1 MTRMILR
8 AAVIACLLA
17 LPPSQASAQTDGRMR
32 IIGRAVVEVAPDY
45 VTVNIGVSSNA
56 PSPTAALDQN
66 SAVARKIID
75 FSKKFGVEER
85 DIQTDSINLAPV
97 SKTVRDP
104 NGTTRQEP
112 NGYAASNTV
121 RVKLA
126 DLSRLGTFMRQTLDQ
141 GATNISGVNF
151 GIANP
156 EKAADEARTQ
166 AVEDAV
172 RQAERLA
179 AAAKVKLG
187 KIQEIVHPPRG
198 DLRAADGM
206 TDLSLR
212 WAKRMAVPVQAGAL
226 QISAEVEVTWA
237 IE

>member
-1 MTRMILR
+1 MMRMTLP
-8 AAVIACLLA
+8 AAAIACLIA
-17 LPPSQASAQTDGRMR
+17 LFPLQASAQADGRMR
-32 IIGRAVVEVAPDY
+32 IIGRAMVEVAPDY
-45 VTVNIGVSSNA
+45 VTVNIGVSNNA

-66 SAVARKIID
+66 SAAARKIID
-75 FSKKFGVEER
+75 FAKTFGVEER
-85 DIQTDSINLAPV
+85 DIQTGSISLSPV

-104 NGTTRQEP
+104 SGATRQEP

-126 DLSRLGTFMRQTLDQ
+126 DLSRLGAFMRQTLDQ
-141 GATNISGVNF
+141 GATNINGVNF
-151 GIANP
+151 GIARP
-156 EKAADEARTQ
+156 EKATDEARAL

-187 KIQEIVHPPRG
+187 KIREIVHPPRG

-206 TDLSLR
+206 ANLPLR
-212 WAKRMAVPVQAGAL
+212 QASRMAVPVQAGAL
-226 QISAEVEVTWA
+226 QISAEVEVTWT

>member
-1 MTRMILR
+1 MMRVKLR
-8 AAVIACLLA
+8 AAAIACLVALLA
-17 LPPSQASAQTDGRMR
+17 SQAPAQAEGRMR
-32 IIGRAVVEVAPDY
+32 IIGRAVVELAPDY
-45 VTVNIGVSSNA
+45 VTVNIGVSNNA

-66 SAVARKIID
+66 SAAARRIID
-75 FSKKFGVEER
+75 FAKKFGVEER
-85 DIQTDSINLAPV
+85 DVQTDSINLSPV

-112 NGYAASNTV
+112 NGYAARNTV
-121 RVKLA
+121 RVKLT
-126 DLSRLGTFMRQTLDQ
+126 DLSRLGTFMRQTLDE

-156 EKAADEARTQ
+156 EKAADEARAM

-179 AAAKVKLG
+179 AAAKTKLG

-198 DLRAADGM
+198 DLRAADGLA
-206 TDLSLR
+206 DLPLR
-212 WAKRMAVPVQAGAL
+212 RAKNMAVPVQAGVL

>member
-1 MTRMILR
+1 MTRTVLQ
-8 AAVIACLLA
+8 ATAIACLVVLF
-17 LPPSQASAQTDGRMR
+17 PSQAPAQADGRMR

-45 VTVNIGVSSNA
+45 VTVNIGVLSNA
-56 PSPTAALDQN
+56 PSPTVALDQN
-66 SAVARKIID
+66 SAVARKLID

-85 DIQTDSINLAPV
+85 DVQTDSINLTPV

-141 GATNISGVNF
+141 GATNISGVSF

-156 EKAADEARTQ
+156 EKAADDARAL
-166 AVEDAV
+166 AVEDAM

-179 AAAKVKLG
+179 AVAKVKLG

-198 DLRAADGM
+198 DLRAADGLA
-206 TDLSLR
+206 DLPLR
-212 WAKRMAVPVQAGAL
+212 AGKRMAVPVQVGTL

>member
-1 MTRMILR
+1 MTRTTLWV
-8 AAVIACLLA
+8 AAIACLVA
-17 LPPSQASAQTDGRMR
+17 LFPSQAPAQADGRMR

-66 SAVARKIID
+66 SAAARKIID

-85 DIQTDSINLAPV
+85 DIQTDSINLSPLF
-97 SKTVRDP
+97 KTVRDP
-104 NGTTRQEP
+104 SGTTRQEP

-141 GATNISGVNF
+141 GATNINGVNF

-156 EKAADEARTQ
+156 DKAADEAR
-166 AVEDAV
+166 ALAIEDAV

-206 TDLSLR
+206 ADLSLR
-212 WAKRMAVPVQAGAL
+212 QTRRMAIPVQAGSL

>member
-1 MTRMILR
+1 MRRMTLR
-8 AAVIACLLA
+8 VAALAGLIALF
-17 LPPSQASAQTDGRMR
+17 PSQAPAQADGRIR

-66 SAVARKIID
+66 SAAARKIID
-75 FSKKFGVEER
+75 FSRKFGVEER
-85 DIQTDSINLAPV
+85 DIQTDSINLSPV
-97 SKTVRDP
+97 FKTVRDP

-121 RVKLA
+121 RVKLG

-141 GATNISGVNF
+141 GATNINGVNF

-156 EKAADEARTQ
+156 QKAADEARTL

-206 TDLSLR
+206 ADLPLR
-212 WAKRMAVPVQAGAL
+212 PAQRMAVPVQAGAL

>member
-1 MTRMILR
+1 MTRT
-8 AAVIACLLA
+8 AVWVAGIACLIA
-17 LPPSQASAQTDGRMR
+17 LFPSRAPAQADGRMR
-32 IIGRAVVEVAPDY
+32 IIGRAMVEVAPDY
-45 VTVNIGVSSNA
+45 VTVNIGVLGNA

-66 SAVARKIID
+66 SAVARKLID

-85 DIQTDSINLAPV
+85 DVQTDSINLTPV

-112 NGYAASNTV
+112 NGYAASNTIRV
-121 RVKLA
+121 RLA
-126 DLSRLGTFMRQTLDQ
+126 DLSRLGAFMRQTLDQ

-156 EKAADEARTQ
+156 EKAADEARAL
-166 AVEDAV
+166 AVEDAL

-198 DLRAADGM
+198 DPRGADGLA
-206 TDLSLR
+206 DLPLR
-212 WAKRMAVPVQAGAL
+212 PARRMAVPVQVGTL

>member
-1 MTRMILR
+1 MTRLTSWV
-8 AAVIACLLA
+8 AAAACLIA
-17 LPPSQASAQTDGRMR
+17 LFPSQAPAQAEGRMR
-32 IIGRAVVEVAPDY
+32 IFGRAVVEVAPDY

-66 SAVARKIID
+66 SAAARKIID

-85 DIQTDSINLAPV
+85 DIQTDSINLSPV
-97 SKTVRDP
+97 FKTVRDP
-104 NGTTRQEP
+104 SGTTRQEP
-112 NGYAASNTV
+112 NGYAAGNTV
-121 RVKLA
+121 RVKLS

-156 EKAADEARTQ
+156 DKAADEARAL
-166 AVEDAV
+166 AVDDAV
-172 RQAERLA
+172 RLGERLA
-179 AAAKVKLG
+179 AAAKIKLG
-187 KIQEIVHPPRG
+187 KSQEIVHPPRG

-206 TDLSLR
+206 ADMPLR
-212 WAKRMAVPVQAGAL
+212 QAKRMAVPVQAGAL
-226 QISAEVEVTWA
+226 QISAEVEVTWT

>member
-1 MTRMILR
+1 MRRMALWVV
-8 AAVIACLLA
+8 AIACLIA
-17 LPPSQASAQTDGRMR
+17 SFPSWAQAQADGRMR
-32 IIGRAVVEVAPDY
+32 IIGRAVIEVAPDY
-45 VTVNIGVSSNA
+45 VTVNIGVTSNA

-85 DIQTDSINLAPV
+85 DIQTDSINLSPV

-104 NGTTRQEP
+104 SGSTRQEP
-112 NGYAASNTV
+112 NGYAAGNTV

-126 DLSRLGTFMRQTLDQ
+126 DLSRLGAFMRQTLDQ

-151 GIANP
+151 GISSP
-156 EKAADEARTQ
+156 EKAADEARVL

-198 DLRAADGM
+198 DLRAADGLA
-206 TDLSLR
+206 DLPLR
-212 WAKRMAVPVQAGAL
+212 PAKRMDVPVQAGAL
-226 QISAEVEVTWA
+226 QISAEVEITWA

>member
-1 MTRMILR
+1 MTRMTLWV
-8 AAVIACLLA
+8 AAIACLIA
-17 LPPSQASAQTDGRMR
+17 LFPSRAPAQADGRMR
-32 IIGRAVVEVAPDY
+32 IIGRAAIEVAPDY

-66 SAVARKIID
+66 SAAARKIID

-85 DIQTDSINLAPV
+85 DIQTDSISLSQV

-104 NGTTRQEP
+104 NGTTREEP
-112 NGYAASNTV
+112 SGYAARNTV
-121 RVKLA
+121 RVRLT

-141 GATNISGVNF
+141 GATNIGGVNF

-156 EKAADEARTQ
+156 EKATDEARAL

-206 TDLSLR
+206 ADLPLR
-212 WAKRMAVPVQAGAL
+212 RANRMAVPVQAGAL

>member
-1 MTRMILR
+1 MRRMTLR
-8 AAVIACLLA
+8 VAALAGLIALF
-17 LPPSQASAQTDGRMR
+17 PSQAPAQADGRIR
-32 IIGRAVVEVAPDY
+32 IIGRAVVEVVPDY

-66 SAVARKIID
+66 SAAARKIID
-75 FSKKFGVEER
+75 FSRKFGVEER
-85 DIQTDSINLAPV
+85 DIQTDSINLSPV
-97 SKTVRDP
+97 FKTVRDP

-112 NGYAASNTV
+112 NGYAASNTI

-141 GATNISGVNF
+141 GATNINGVNF

-156 EKAADEARTQ
+156 EKAADEARTL

-179 AAAKVKLG
+179 TAAKVKLG
-187 KIQEIVHPPRG
+187 KIHEIVHPPRG

-206 TDLSLR
+206 ADLPPR
-212 WAKRMAVPVQAGAL
+212 QAKRMAVPVQAGAL
-226 QISAEVEVTWA
+226 QISAEVEVTWT

>member
-1 MTRMILR
+1 MTRTTLWV
-8 AAVIACLLA
+8 AAITCLVA
-17 LPPSQASAQTDGRMR
+17 LFPSQAPAQADGRMR

-66 SAVARKIID
+66 SAAARKIID

-85 DIQTDSINLAPV
+85 DIQTDSINLSPV
-97 SKTVRDP
+97 FKTVRDP
-104 NGTTRQEP
+104 SGTTRQEP

-141 GATNISGVNF
+141 GATNINGVNF

-156 EKAADEARTQ
+156 DKAADEAR
-166 AVEDAV
+166 ALAIEDAV

-206 TDLSLR
+206 ADLSLR
-212 WAKRMAVPVQAGAL
+212 QTRRLAVPVQAGSL